1 MRSAGAARHITIK
14 DGEYGYGRVGW
25 MSERFCHCQGFLDE
39 RYPDGSLCSTWRCLM
54 PWAAGAILDG
64 LTGLYWDVM
73 PHDELPTV
81 TMVSRAMGCVH
92 DEKG

>member
-1 MRSAGAARHITIK
+1 
-14 DGEYGYGRVGW
+14 
-25 MSERFCHCQGFLDE
+25 
-39 RYPDGSLCSTWRCLM
+39 M